1 MHKGSN
7 FGEIVVFLNVNHKT
21 RSIPPSIIT
30 RVPEETNLIMI
41 NNDESKLGVVMN
53 VELILF
59 LILFPLIPAILLR
72 FLWNERLS
80 GLVVTAGAGICAIG
94 SVLLLATS
102 GQNQQFFTV
111 PISGAAILMLILE
124 VVIAGYLISIS
135 LKAKQYIITV
145 FVLLQLIL
153 IGVAEWL
160 GLQDHSAI
168 PDLLTDQFSAIMAVI
183 IGLIGGLICIYAVGY
198 MREYQAHHADQ
209 SDKRPQFFAILF
221 VFLSAM
227 FGVVFSNNLVWMYFF
242 WEVTTLCSYLLIR
255 YPETEESVTNAFR
268 ALLYNLIGGACF
280 PIAILAII
288 ISGSPDHLGIGSL
301 IAAGPAV
308 ALIPATLIA
317 IAGCA
322 KSAQLP
328 FSTWL
333 VGAMVAPTPV
343 SALLHSST
351 MVKAG
356 VYVIARF
363 APVFD
368 GQVIGMLIALIGGVT
383 FLVASCIA
391 ISQSNA
397 KKVLAYSTIA
407 NLGLIVAC
415 AGVGTPEA
423 LWAAI
428 FLIIF
433 HAIAKSLLFL
443 SVGTVEH
450 RIGSR
455 DIEDMTGLVAPMPR
469 VGLMMLIGIAGMFL
483 APFGMLIAKWAS
495 IYAFSQAIP
504 PFGMILVIIL
514 AYGSAVTVFFWAK
527 WMGKLIAVRKWEES
541 IELGISRYEWAALI
555 PLTALI
561 IIACFGISPISTY
574 LIEPFLVSIYGPI
587 STLIPQSNLII
598 MFLMLALIVIMP
610 IVLMKIIV
618 PQRTL
623 RRYMG
628 GQTVRGGLMEG
639 SMGVKKEVSLGNLYF
654 EELFPETG
662 LNRYGSIITIIII
675 GVVLLALVKGGL
687 L

>member
-1 MHKGSN
+1 MY
-7 FGEIVVFLNVNHKT
+7 
-21 RSIPPSIIT
+21 
-30 RVPEETNLIMI
+30 
-41 NNDESKLGVVMN
+41 

-59 LILFPLIPAILLR
+59 LILFPLIPAILAR
-72 FLWNERLS
+72 YLWSERIS

-94 SVLLLATS
+94 SVLLLATT
-102 GQNQQFFTV
+102 GQNQLFFTV
-111 PISGAAILMLILE
+111 PVSGTAILMLILE
-124 VVIAGYLISIS
+124 VLIAGYLVAIS
-135 LKAKQYIITV
+135 LKAKQYLVTV
-145 FVLLQLIL
+145 FVVLQLML
-153 IGVAEWL
+153 IGMAEWL
-160 GLQDHSAI
+160 GTGDHAPI

-183 IGLIGGLICIYAVGY
+183 IGVIGGLICIYALGY
-198 MREYQAHHADQ
+198 MREYQAHHPDLP
-209 SDKRPQFFAILF
+209 DKRPQFFAILF
-221 VFLSAM
+221 LFLSSM
-227 FGVVFSNNLVWMYFF
+227 FGVVFSNNLIWMYFF

-255 YPETEESVTNAFR
+255 YPENEESIKNAYR
-268 ALLYNLIGGACF
+268 ALLFNLIGGACF
-280 PIAILAII
+280 PLAILVII
-288 ISGSPDHLGIGSL
+288 ISGAPDKLGLGSL
-301 IAAGPAV
+301 IMAGPAV

-328 FSTWL
+328 FSSWL

-368 GQVIGMLIALIGGVT
+368 GHIIGMLIALIGGVT

-407 NLGLIVAC
+407 NLGLVVAC

-423 LWAAI
+423 LWAAV

-443 SVGTVEH
+443 TVGTVEH

-455 DIEDMTGLVAPMPR
+455 DIEDMTGLVAAMPR

-495 IYAFSQAIP
+495 IHAFAQAFP

-527 WMGKLIAVRKWEES
+527 WMGKLIAVRRWEES
-541 IELGISRYEWAALI
+541 IEPGISKTEWAALI

-561 IIACFGISPISTY
+561 IIVCFGISPISTY
-574 LIEPFLVSIYGPI
+574 LIEPFLVSTYGPI
-587 STLIPQSNLII
+587 SSLIPQSNLII
-598 MFLMLALIVIMP
+598 MLLMLTLIVVLP
-610 IVLMKIIV
+610 VLLMKILV
-618 PQRTL
+618 PKRNL
-623 RRYMG
+623 KRYMG
-628 GQTVRGGLMEG
+628 GESVHGGLLDG
-639 SMGVKKEVSLGNLYF
+639 SMGLRREISLGNLYF
-654 EELFPETG
+654 EELFPEPG
-662 LNRYGSIITIIII
+662 LNRYGSAITIVLI
-675 GVVLLALVKGGL
+675 GVVLLALLNGGL

>member
-1 MHKGSN
+1 MMNSN
-7 FGEIVVFLNVNHKT
+7 VL
-21 RSIPPSIIT
+21 
-30 RVPEETNLIMI
+30 
-41 NNDESKLGVVMN
+41 VVMN
-53 VELILF
+53 VELLLF

-72 FLWNERLS
+72 YVWNERLS
-80 GLVVTAGAGICAIG
+80 GLVVTVGAGICAIG
-94 SVLLLATS
+94 SILLLVTT
-102 GQNQQFFTV
+102 GQKQEFFTV
-111 PISGAAILMLILE
+111 PIPGIAILMLTLE
-124 VVIAGYLISIS
+124 VLIAGYLISIS
-135 LKAKQYIITV
+135 LKAKQYIITA

-153 IGVAEWL
+153 IGLAEWL
-160 GLQDHSAI
+160 GLVDHGII

-183 IGLIGGLICIYAVGY
+183 IGLIGGLICIYALGY
-198 MREYQAHHADQ
+198 MREYQAHHADLP
-209 SDKRPQFFAILF
+209 DKRPQFFAILF
-221 VFLSAM
+221 LFLSGM
-227 FGVVFSNNLVWMYFF
+227 FGVVFSNNLIWMYFF

-255 YPETEESVTNAFR
+255 YPETEESITNAFR
-268 ALLYNLIGGACF
+268 ALLYNLIGGVCF
-280 PIAILAII
+280 PLAILAII
-288 ISGSPDHLGIGSL
+288 LSGSSEHLGLGSL
-301 IAAGPAV
+301 IAAGPVV
-308 ALIPATLIA
+308 ALLPATLIA

-328 FSTWL
+328 FSSWL

-368 GQVIGMLIALIGGVT
+368 GQLVGMLIALIGGVT

-455 DIEDMTGLVAPMPR
+455 DIEDMTGLAAPMPR
-469 VGLMMLIGIAGMFL
+469 VGMMMLIGIAGMFL

-495 IYAFSQAIP
+495 IQAFSQAVP

-527 WMGKLIAVRKWEES
+527 WMGKLIEVRRWEES
-541 IELGISRYEWAALI
+541 IECHISREEWMALI
-555 PLTALI
+555 PLTALTI
-561 IIACFGISPISTY
+561 LVCFGISPISTY
-574 LIEPFLVSIYGPI
+574 LIEPFLVNMYGPI

-598 MFLMLALIVIMP
+598 MLLMLALIV
-610 IVLMKIIV
+610 VLPVLLMRILTPK
-618 PQRTL
+618 RAL
-623 RRYMG
+623 KRYMG
-628 GQTVRGGLMEG
+628 GVTVKDGLLEG
-639 SMGVKKEVSLGNLYF
+639 SIGMKREISLGNLYF
-654 EELFPETG
+654 EELFPEVN
-662 LNRYGSIITIIII
+662 LSRYGSGITIVLIGIILFA
-675 GVVLLALVKGGL
+675 LLQGGL

>member
-1 MHKGSN
+1 MY
-7 FGEIVVFLNVNHKT
+7 
-21 RSIPPSIIT
+21 
-30 RVPEETNLIMI
+30 
-41 NNDESKLGVVMN
+41 

-59 LILFPLIPAILLR
+59 LIVFPLIPAILLR
-72 FLWNERLS
+72 YLWNERIS
-80 GLVVTAGAGICAIG
+80 GLVVTAGAGICAVG
-94 SVLLLATS
+94 SVLLLATT
-102 GQNQQFFTV
+102 GQNQAFFTV
-111 PISGAAILMLILE
+111 PVSGVAILMLILE
-124 VVIAGYLISIS
+124 VLIAGYLIVVS
-135 LKAKQYIITV
+135 LKAKQHVVTI
-145 FVLLQLIL
+145 FVLLQLAL

-160 GLQDHSAI
+160 GLRDHAAI

-183 IGLIGGLICIYAVGY
+183 IGVIGGLICIYALGY
-198 MREYQAHHADQ
+198 MREYQAHHPERT
-209 SDKRPQFFAILF
+209 DKRPQFFAIIF
-221 VFLSAM
+221 IFLSAM
-227 FGVVFSNNLVWMYFF
+227 FGVVFSNNLIWMYFF

-255 YPETEESVTNAFR
+255 YPETEESISNAFR
-268 ALLYNLIGGACF
+268 ALLFNLIGGACF
-280 PIAILAII
+280 PLAILAII
-288 ISGSPDHLGIGSL
+288 MSGASDHLGLGSL

-308 ALIPATLIA
+308 ALIPASLIA

-328 FSTWL
+328 FSSWL

-368 GQVIGMLIALIGGVT
+368 GQIIGMLIALIGGVT

-433 HAIAKSLLFL
+433 HAISKSLLFL

-455 DIEDMTGLVAPMPR
+455 DIEDMTGLIAPMPR
-469 VGLMMLIGIAGMFL
+469 VGVMMLIGIAGMFL

-495 IYAFSQAIP
+495 IHAFSQAIP

-527 WMGKLIAVRKWEES
+527 WMGKLIEVGRWDES
-541 IELGISRYEWAALI
+541 IEAGISKSEWAALI

-561 IIACFGISPISTY
+561 IITCFGISPISTY
-574 LIEPFLVSIYGPI
+574 LIEPFLVSMYGPI
-587 STLIPQSNLII
+587 SALIPESNMMI
-598 MFLMLALIVIMP
+598 MLLMLSLIVVLP
-610 IVLMKIIV
+610 VLLMKLLI
-618 PQRTL
+618 PKRNL
-623 RRYMG
+623 PRYMG
-628 GQTVRGGLMEG
+628 GVTVHNGLLEG
-639 SMGVKKEVSLGNLYF
+639 SLGRKQEVSLGNLYL
-654 EELFPETG
+654 EGIFPEAG
-662 LNRYGSIITIIII
+662 LNRYGSAITIVLFGIL
-675 GVVLLALVKGGL
+675 LLALLNGGL